1 MIRSSVALIL
11 IVAVLGSGQGIR
23 DDDFKLKV
31 DVELVQLPV
40 SVVDKTGMPIR
51 GLRPQHFTVYEDKV
65 QQEISLFKEE
75 DIPMS
80 VAVLIDRSGSMQDK
94 LDRVHAAAMTFI
106 RENNDDDETA
116 LVSFS
121 DSVTIDQRLTAHT
134 DKLNRALSRIQANG
148 DTALYDAILVA
159 SEYLE
164 REAQRDKKVL
174 LVISDGEDN
183 RSNNNLKQ
191 VLKVMKES
199 NIIVYTIGMVR
210 SRFGDYLVVGDGGRK
225 PLQELAE
232 VTGGAAFFPKSIN
245 DVEKICTKIS
255 RDLRNQYTIGYRP
268 SNRNL
273 DGAYRKVV
281 VKLDPPK
288 HTPKKFQVRTK
299 QGYYAPTEARRSD
312 NAAKRLN

>member
-1 MIRSSVALIL
+1 
-11 IVAVLGSGQGIR
+11 
-23 DDDFKLKV
+23 
-31 DVELVQLPV
+31 
-40 SVVDKTGMPIR
+40 MPIR
-51 GLRPQHFTVYEDKV
+51 GLRAQHFTVYEDKV
-65 QQEISLFKEE
+65 QQDISLFKEE

-80 VAVLIDRSGSMQDK
+80 VAVLIDRSGSMQEK

-116 LVSFS
+116 LVSFG
-121 DSVTIDQRLTAHT
+121 DHVTIDQSLTADT
-134 DKLNRALSRIQANG
+134 DKLSRALSRIQATG

-159 SEYLE
+159 SDYLE
-164 REAQRDKKVL
+164 REGTRDKKVL

-183 RSNNNLKQ
+183 KSANGLRQ

-199 NIIVYTIGMVR
+199 KIIVYTIGLVR
-210 SRFGDYLVVGDGGRK
+210 SRIGDYLVYGDGGRK

-232 VTGGAAFFPKSIN
+232 VTGGAAYFPKNIN
-245 DVEKICTKIS
+245 DVETICTKIS

-273 DGAYRKVV
+273 NGAYRKIQVR
-281 VKLDPPK
+281 LDPPRN
-288 HTPKKFQVRTK
+288 TPRFQVRTK
-299 QGYYAPTEARRSD
+299 QGYYAPAETRRSE

>member
-1 MIRSSVALIL
+1 MIRSSLALIL
-11 IVAVLGSGQGIR
+11 IVAVIGSGQALQDGN
-23 DDDFKLKV
+23 FKVSV

-65 QQEISLFKEE
+65 QQVISLFKEE

-94 LDRVHAAAMTFI
+94 LDRVYAAAMTFI

-116 LVSFS
+116 LVSFG
-121 DSVTIDQRLTAHT
+121 DHVTIDQDLTA
-134 DKLNRALSRIQANG
+134 DNDRLSRALSRIQANG

-164 REAQRDKKVL
+164 REATRDKKVL

-183 RSNNNLKQ
+183 KSANGLRQ

-199 NIIVYTIGMVR
+199 KIIVYTIGLVR
-210 SRFGDYLVVGDGGRK
+210 SRIGDYLVYGDGGRK
-225 PLQELAE
+225 PLQELAQ
-232 VTGGAAFFPKSIN
+232 VTGGAAFFPKNID
-245 DVEKICTKIS
+245 DVQAICTKIS
-255 RDLRNQYTIGYRP
+255 RDLRSQYTIGYRP

-273 DGAYRKVV
+273 DGAYRKIQVR
-281 VKLDPPK
+281 LDPPRN
-288 HTPKKFQVRTK
+288 TPKFQVRAK
-299 QGYYAPTEARRSD
+299 QGYYAPSDIRRSE